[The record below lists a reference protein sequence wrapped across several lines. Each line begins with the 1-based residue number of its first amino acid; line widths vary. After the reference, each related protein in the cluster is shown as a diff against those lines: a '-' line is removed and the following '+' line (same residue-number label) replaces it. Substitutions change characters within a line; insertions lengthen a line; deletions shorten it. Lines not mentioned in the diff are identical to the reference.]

1 MDQSGARVTGNPGD
15 KRFPGPAD
23 IMGARS
29 RRRVAIIKGQDSG
42 RWTDLYHGVLTAPW
56 PLFFLGLA
64 LFFFTINVVFAL
76 LYMADPHGIQNA
88 RPGNFWDAF
97 LFSVQTIGSINYSVM
112 VPKSIYSNMV
122 VVAEAF
128 FGILNL
134 ALVTGVVFSRF
145 SRPYARVLF
154 SSVAVITTFDGVP
167 TLMFRAANQRGN
179 QILDASISVSYAHE
193 AVTREGHA
201 MRRFDELKLVR
212 ARTPLFALSWTIMH
226 RIDETSPLHG
236 ATLESMIENQ
246 VEFVALLSGTDET
259 LADTI
264 YARHA
269 YRPHQI
275 HWNRRFV
282 DVLSTSPK
290 GRRVVDLGRFHDT
303 EADPVISSP

>member
-1 MDQSGARVTGNPGD
+1 MSARP
-15 KRFPGPAD
+15 
-23 IMGARS
+23 

-42 RWTDLYHGVLTAPW
+42 RWTDFYHGVLTAPW
-56 PLFFLGLA
+56 PLFILGLA
-64 LFFFTINVVFAL
+64 LFYLAINIIFAL
-76 LYMADPHGIQNA
+76 LYMADPYGIENM

-97 LFSVQTIGSINYSVM
+97 RFSAQTISSINYSMM
-112 VPKSIYSNMV
+112 VPKSVYANAV
-122 VVAEAF
+122 VVTEAF
-128 FGILNL
+128 SGILNL
-134 ALVTGVVFSRF
+134 ALITGVVFSRF

-154 SSVAVITTFDGVP
+154 SNVAVITTFDGVP

-226 RIDETSPLHG
+226 RIDETSPLYG
-236 ATLESMIENQ
+236 ATIESMIENQ

-264 YARHA
+264 YARQA
-269 YRPHQI
+269 YKPHQI
-275 HWNRRFV
+275 LWNRRFA
-282 DVLSTSPK
+282 DILSLTPK
-290 GRRVVDLGRFHDT
+290 GRRVVDLKRFHDT
-303 EADPVISSP
+303 EADPVISAP